1 MTWLC
6 RALFSMQRMLKQ
18 YTNTVCVRQEV
29 VCGVSGVSNLG
40 LGLLRYGERR
50 GDRLRERLLETRKQ
64 THHIMVHCRSGCL
77 GKLLFT
83 PGNTERE
90 R

>member
-1 MTWLC
+1 MAVPGTLLH
-6 RALFSMQRMLKQ
+6 AADVKQ

-29 VCGVSGVSNLG
+29 VCGVSNLG

-77 GKLLFT
+77 RKLLFT

>member
-1 MTWLC
+1 
-6 RALFSMQRMLKQ
+6 MQRTLNNIHMYVHMYVEILC
-18 YTNTVCVRQEV
+18 VCERPEV
-29 VCGVSGVSNLG
+29 VRGVSNLG

-90 R
+90 